1 MARPRKNPQAGAAG
15 EGAAGEG
22 AQSTQST
29 GSTGRHRTG
38 KRMTLQNRVTA
49 LVQSQNK
56 RLISLA
62 DQIKQIARGG

>member
-1 MARPRKNPQAGAAG
+1 MARSRKNPQAGAAG
-15 EGAAGEG
+15 EGAQSG

-38 KRMTLQNRVTA
+38 RRMTLQNRVTA

-62 DQIKQIARGG
+62 DQSKQIARGG